1 MKQVSGHFRLFFL
14 QEVSRRLEESV
25 SRLHICLGLLTTEE
39 IWRKPNEHSN
49 SVGNIILHL
58 CGNMRQWVL
67 SGLGDF
73 PDSRER
79 DTEFSQH
86 DPISSDMLL
95 DKVDEVMNEVESLLK
110 KMGEEKLLASY
121 RVQGFSE
128 TGIAILLHV
137 VEHFSYHVGQITYY
151 VKLTKDIDTDYYKG
165 VDLSRR
171 G

>member
-1 MKQVSGHFRLFFL
+1 
-14 QEVSRRLEESV
+14 
-25 SRLHICLGLLTTEE
+25 
-39 IWRKPNEHSN
+39 
-49 SVGNIILHL
+49 
-58 CGNMRQWVL
+58 MRQWVL